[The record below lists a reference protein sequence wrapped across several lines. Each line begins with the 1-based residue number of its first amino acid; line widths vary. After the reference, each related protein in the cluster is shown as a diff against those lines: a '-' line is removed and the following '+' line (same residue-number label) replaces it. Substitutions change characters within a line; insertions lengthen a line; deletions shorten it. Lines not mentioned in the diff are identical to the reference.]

1 MRVAGEINAACGSCP
16 ACLRGNRTH
25 CETRT
30 VLGIVERDGA
40 FAEFLSLPAANL
52 HPVPDGVPDEAA
64 VFTEPVA
71 AALEILEQVR
81 IGVGDRVLLVGAGR
95 LGQLIARVLGTTG
108 CDLTVLAKYPAQQ
121 RLLEAAG
128 IRWTAPGNPLPADFD
143 IVVEATGSQAGFET
157 ARKHVRPRGTVVLK
171 STYQGRIEVDFSAV
185 VVDEIT
191 LVGSRC
197 GPFDKALTLLE
208 SGAVDPLPLIEARY
222 PLARGLE
229 AVARAGEPG
238 ALKILIEI

>member
-1 MRVAGEINAACGSCP
+1 
-16 ACLRGNRTH
+16 
-25 CETRT
+25 
-30 VLGIVERDGA
+30 
-40 FAEFLSLPAANL
+40 
-52 HPVPDGVPDEAA
+52 
-64 VFTEPVA
+64 
-71 AALEILEQVR
+71 
-81 IGVGDRVLLVGAGR
+81 
-95 LGQLIARVLGTTG
+95 
-108 CDLTVLAKYPAQQ
+108 VLAKYPVQQ
-121 RLLEAAG
+121 RLLDAAG

-171 STYQGRIEVDFSAV
+171 STYKGRIEVDISAV

-197 GPFDKALTLLE
+197 GPFDKALALLE
-208 SGAVDPLPLIEARY
+208 TGAVDPLPLIEARY

-229 AVARAGEPG
+229 AVLRAGEPG